1 MDDIIETARDR
12 GSFKTLLNALETAEL
27 KDLLINKG
35 PFTLYAPDD
44 DAFSKFSEKELDNL
58 LSNKEELKRILLY
71 HITGGKAMLQ
81 DAVQLK
87 SMRTLQGGDII
98 AEESGEDVN
107 VNNAKVVHSDIECT
121 NGVIHSIDRVLNPK

>member
-1 MDDIIETARDR
+1 MDDIIETAREC
-12 GSFKTLLNALETAEL
+12 GSFKTLLNALETAGL

-44 DAFSKFSEKELDNL
+44 DAFSTFSEKELDNL
-58 LSNKEELKRILLY
+58 LADKEELKQILLY

-98 AEESGEDVN
+98 AEESGDDVN

-121 NGVIHSIDRVLNPK
+121 NGVIHSIDRLLNPE